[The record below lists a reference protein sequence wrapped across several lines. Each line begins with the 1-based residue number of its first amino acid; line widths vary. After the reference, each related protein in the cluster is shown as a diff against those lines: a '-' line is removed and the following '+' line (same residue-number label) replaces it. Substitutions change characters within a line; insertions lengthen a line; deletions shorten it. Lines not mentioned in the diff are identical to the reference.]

1 MGRQVLTDEVRF
13 RLLRM
18 LADHPEASQREIARE
33 LGFSLGKVNFCLKA
47 LVEKGLVKIANF
59 GRSSNKQR
67 YAYLLTARG
76 AEDKARMTL
85 RFLNRKLKEYEAL
98 ESEIRQLQ
106 SEALELRR
114 IKRGIVEHD

>member
-1 MGRQVLTDEVRF
+1 MLTDEVRF